1 MFTFL
6 SDATCFARTLSLSS
20 LFLPKFKIESFMG
33 QYRNPIQ
40 RKMGGIFQL
49 PYIYGFFQGG
59 NFSQCIAELGRT
71 RSVRRLFAYSV
82 RNTNEL
88 FFPMPH
94 CLKIT
99 KLSPIP
105 NKKKIHPNEFYFS
118 AKKFKTIFKRN
129 QVLPRI

>member
-1 MFTFL
+1 
-6 SDATCFARTLSLSS
+6 
-20 LFLPKFKIESFMG
+20 MG

-88 FFPMPH
+88 FFSYATLFENH
-94 CLKIT
+94 Q
-99 KLSPIP
+99 
-105 NKKKIHPNEFYFS
+105 NKSHS
-118 AKKFKTIFKRN
+118 
-129 QVLPRI
+129 Q